1 MKLRRVEAE
10 VFKALIRPLTASELE
25 SQTGLRPRE
34 IAEALERLVSLGAVE
49 SDSSTTPWGLGE

>member
-10 VFKALIRPLTASELE
+10 VFKALTRPLTASELE
-25 SQTGLRPRE
+25 SQTGLRPRD
-34 IAEALERLVSLGAVE
+34 IAEALERLVGL